1 MEFEVGKLYKNTSNG
16 SVVKCVIVNGLKG
29 DYLAGVLM
37 DKATNPWREGV
48 EFTDWPEGTF
58 EEYHEP
64 KETAVT
70 LQNGHKY
77 NIPKGCKATITDDVI
92 EIEED
97 IRYLKWSNGKKS
109 KYFRVSSDKCLVVS
123 KNENQPNVIW
133 SLDSYATYNS
143 NEVVNSTK
151 EEFEEVYNKAMEAL
165 KL

>member
-1 MEFEVGKLYKNTSNG
+1 MEFEVGKLYISKG
-16 SVVKCVIVNGLKG
+16 EGVIVKCTNVGG
-29 DYLAGVLM
+29 DYYFAGVVVNN
-37 DKATNPWREGV
+37 DDCYGKYYATDGWIKCKFKPYNEL
-48 EFTDWPEGTF
+48 
-58 EEYHEP
+58 
-64 KETAVT
+64 KETVIT

-109 KYFRVSSDKCLVVS
+109 KYFRVSPDKRLVVS

>member
-1 MEFEVGKLYKNTSNG
+1 MEFEVGEYYKSKFNNIIVRCINPRGRSNG
-16 SVVKCVIVNGLKG
+16 SF
-29 DYLAGVLM
+29 
-37 DKATNPWREGV
+37 EGV
-48 EFTDWPEGTF
+48 IANHNGPSFSGGISDEWSKSYF

-64 KETAVT
+64 KETVIT

-77 NIPKGCKATITDDVI
+77 NIPKGCKATITDNVI

-133 SLDSYATYNS
+133 SLDSYTTYNS
-143 NEVVNSTK
+143 DEVVNSTK

>member
-1 MEFEVGKLYKNTSNG
+1 MEFEVGKLYISKDKDVIVKCTNPIGCNGVSFEGVVVNDNG
-16 SVVKCVIVNGLKG
+16 S
-29 DYLAGVLM
+29 YS
-37 DKATNPWREGV
+37 R
-48 EFTDWPEGTF
+48 GTSSDEWSKPYF
-58 EEYHEP
+58 IEYHES
-64 KETAVT
+64 KEAVIT

-97 IRYLKWSNGKKS
+97 VRYLKWTNGKKS
-109 KYFRVSSDKCLVVS
+109 KHFRVSSDKCLVVS
-123 KNENQPNVIW
+123 KNEYQSNVIW

-151 EEFEEVYNKAMEAL
+151 EEFEEAYNESIEAL

>member
-1 MEFEVGKLYKNTSNG
+1 MEFEVGKLYKGADET
-16 SVVKCVIVNGLKG
+16 VVKCTITDSWRPG
-29 DYLAGVLM
+29 YFAGVLVSKGM
-37 DKATNPWREGV
+37 SPWKEGV
-48 EFTDWPEGTF
+48 EFADWNKACF
-58 EEYHEP
+58 KEYHEP
-64 KETAVT
+64 RETVIT

-123 KNENQPNVIW
+123 KNEYQSNVIW

-143 NEVVNSTK
+143 NEVANSTK
-151 EEFEEVYNKAMEAL
+151 EEFEEVYNKAMEVL

>member
-1 MEFEVGKLYKNTSNG
+1 MEFEVGKLYRGINNI
-16 SVVKCVIVNGLKG
+16 VKCISNVGATT
-29 DYLAGVLM
+29 DHFTGVLYNI
-37 DKATNPWREGV
+37 DRGSLTEILICKNNWEKCRFKPYNEL
-48 EFTDWPEGTF
+48 
-58 EEYHEP
+58 
-64 KETAVT
+64 KETVIT

-143 NEVVNSTK
+143 NEVANSTK
-151 EEFEEVYNKAMEAL
+151 EEFEEAYNKAMEAL